1 MNKIAL
7 LQKNPDTLRWEA
19 VFNGVRLCQSANK
32 HRVIEQI
39 ETGKCTK
46 ALMAGIMEVSE
57 NPSMHMDTPK
67 VTVVERHTVA
77 VNSRKHVATE
87 EKPHF
92 PVNDRFKFLED
103 YTDMV
108 ITGAIPSLLV
118 TGDGG
123 LGKSFTVMN
132 RFNIRGLRNAMSFL
146 PADAG
151 CEVDPNVLT
160 NMGDYIVIKG
170 SSTAKGLYRA
180 LYENRDSIVIFD
192 DCDKVLEDKTAIMIL
207 KAALDS
213 TEKRIINW
221 NADMAKSDNLPK
233 SFEFKGGCIFI
244 SNKLQTDIDQ
254 AIKSRALRVDLTM
267 TTDEKLDRMTAI
279 LPNVPEYSDNIKN
292 DALRFL
298 KAHANIATDLN
309 MRTLVNICKIRKSSD
324 ENEGI
329 SSWESLAKYAISA

>member
-1 MNKIAL
+1 MNKVAL
-7 LQKNPDTLRWEA
+7 LQKNPNTLRWEA
-19 VFNGVRLCQSANK
+19 VFNGVRLCQSSNK

-46 ALMAGIMEVSE
+46 ALMAGITQVSE
-57 NPSMHMDTPK
+57 TPSMQMDSH
-67 VTVVERHTVA
+67 VVAVVERRNPVID
-77 VNSRKHVATE
+77 NRKHVATE

-132 RFNIRGLRNAMSFL
+132 RFNIRGLRNAMAFL
-146 PADAG
+146 PADG
-151 CEVDPNVLT
+151 SEIDSSVLA

-180 LYENRDSIVIFD
+180 LYENRESIVVFD

-213 TEKRIINW
+213 TEKRVISW

-244 SNKLQTDIDQ
+244 SNKRQCDIDQ
-254 AIKSRALRVDLTM
+254 AIKSRAMRVDLTM
-267 TTDEKLDRMTAI
+267 TVTEKLDRMAAI
-279 LPNVPEYSDNIKN
+279 LPSVSDYCETIKN
-292 DALRFL
+292 DALNFL
-298 KAHANIATDLN
+298 IAHASIATDLN
-309 MRTLVNICKIRKSSD
+309 MRTLINICKIRKSSD
-324 ENEGI
+324 EHEGI
-329 SSWESLAKYAISA
+329 SSWEQLAKYAISA